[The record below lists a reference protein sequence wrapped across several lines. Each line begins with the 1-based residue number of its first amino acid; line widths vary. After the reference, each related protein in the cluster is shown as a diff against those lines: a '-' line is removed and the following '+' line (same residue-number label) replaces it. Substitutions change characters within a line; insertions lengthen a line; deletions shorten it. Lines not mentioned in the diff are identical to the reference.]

1 MDKISEL
8 VKVRRWT
15 WIGHILRKDANNNC
29 RISLTWT
36 PEGRRKRGRPK
47 ETWRRTVERERMQ
60 LGFAS
65 WTETARAAQ
74 DRTTWKMRVR
84 GPILQEERRN

>member
-8 VKVRRWT
+8 VKMRRWT

-29 RISLTWT
+29 RIALTWT

-47 ETWRRTVERERMQ
+47 ESWRRTVERERMQ
-60 LGFAS
+60 LGVLS
-65 WTETARAAQ
+65 KIEVPR
-74 DRTTWKMRVR
+74 DVR
-84 GPILQEERRN
+84 NSKGP